1 MKRMLALVL
10 AGGLWLG
17 MSSAANAQFSLSIG
31 PYAGGYGSYYGSGY
45 GVPYTGYGL
54 TTGVLPGATTYYSSS
69 YFGAAPAV
77 TTYSSVVPYAY
88 PYGGYYGAA
97 PYAYGSGYYGASPIY
112 RPYYGGVG
120 GYGFRRGFYGG
131 RW

>member
-1 MKRMLALVL
+1 MNRMLALML

-17 MSSAANAQFSLSIG
+17 TASAANAQFSLYIG
-31 PYAGGYGSYYGSGY
+31 PNVGGYGSYYGL
-45 GVPYTGYGL
+45 PYTGYGVTSGL
-54 TTGVLPGATTYYSSS
+54 LPGSTTYYSSS

-97 PYAYGSGYYGASPIY
+97 PYAFRSGYYGASPFY
-112 RPYYGGVG
+112 RPYYGGFG